1 MPTPSPSASARF
13 RGDHDGDR
21 ARDDALDFDADL
33 DAQHDA
39 WLHEQAEAE
48 APLDPARR
56 ALRLTELPYAEAHR
70 ARLLAAGLPGIAA
83 DELRYRRISGRGVE
97 AFHPD
102 RPSTV
107 WIA

>member
-21 ARDDALDFDADL
+21 ARDAALDWDADL

-39 WLHEQAEAE
+39 WVAERAEAE
-48 APLDPARR
+48 APLDPAGR
-56 ALRLTELPYAEAHR
+56 ARYFHELPYAEQHR
-70 ARLLAAGLPGIAA
+70 ALRLAVGLGLAAS
-83 DELRYRRISGRGVE
+83 DLRYRRTAARYLHVH
-97 AFHPD
+97 HPD